1 MRELAP
7 YDRFETCN
15 VTKTAL
21 RKLCSKLYIRCCE
34 TDGSDV
40 LKERLLPTWRK
51 ARAWWKNMETKITA
65 LMDSTVVPPPDM
77 ITHVQRHEWCCR
89 CKLPFRNKFVNS
101 VVGEH
106 KQEGDKRVKRQCG
119 ETHVDAK
126 QFDNFSIKI
135 AGHVK
140 RWTGRDRVASQAG
153 ASSPAKSKRKIKT
166 TPGGGGGGKSKSS
179 DPRKKP
185 KRDPR
190 PRRSKAPPGGRTLFA
205 PPASSDRKG
214 RPRPGTEDQHGHL
227 PVAAKR
233 ARIHCSDD

>member
-1 MRELAP
+1 
-7 YDRFETCN
+7 
-15 VTKTAL
+15 
-21 RKLCSKLYIRCCE
+21 
-34 TDGSDV
+34 
-40 LKERLLPTWRK
+40 
-51 ARAWWKNMETKITA
+51 
-65 LMDSTVVPPPDM
+65 
-77 ITHVQRHEWCCR
+77 
-89 CKLPFRNKFVNS
+89 

-126 QFDNFSIKI
+126 QFRDFNKKI
-135 AGHVK
+135 TGHVK
-140 RWTGRDRVASQAG
+140 RWTRRDRVASQAG

-190 PRRSKAPPGGRTLFA
+190 PRRSKTPPGGRTLFA
-205 PPASSDRKG
+205 PRKS